1 MEQNSKELTF
11 TYSGILTKENQKV
24 VSVRFERI
32 VNGKKEFAE
41 GILPKCDIIKS
52 EGFLE
57 EEIENLE
64 VYLMENVD
72 DIMNKA
78 KQISKFTNLF

>member
-1 MEQNSKELTF
+1 MEQNNKEITF

-32 VNGKKEFAE
+32 RNDKKEFAE
-41 GILPKCDIIKS
+41 GLLPKCDILQS
-52 EGFLE
+52 EGFTE
-57 EEIENLE
+57 QEIEQLE

-72 DIMNKA
+72 EIMKKA
-78 KQISKFTNLF
+78 KEISKFTKLF

>member
-1 MEQNSKELTF
+1 MEQNKKEITF

-32 VNGKKEFAE
+32 REGKKEFAE
-41 GILPKCDIIKS
+41 GILPKCDILKS
-52 EGFLE
+52 EGFAE
-57 EEIENLE
+57 KEIEQLE

-72 DIMNKA
+72 EIMKKA
-78 KQISKFTNLF
+78 KEISKFKNLF